1 MRLLRVLSAFASTPW
16 ALELGRLQA
25 LAQLLER
32 ADAEAEVQ
40 AFAEA
45 RSDRPSSGGTGAKQ
59 NVAVIPVYGVIAHR
73 AHMVQD
79 ICGPGGT
86 STEMLTAAIN
96 AAVDDPTVRSI
107 VLDVDSP
114 GGSVFGVQE
123 VADAIYQAREKKPI
137 AAVANATAASAAYWI
152 ASAAHEIF
160 VTPSGMVGSIGVFGQ
175 HVDTS
180 AADKAA
186 GKVVTT
192 ISAGKYKT
200 EGVGPLTDD
209 ARDAHAVDDRR
220 LLHAVREG
228 RRAKPWRLRR
238 DRAQRLRPR
247 PHANRRAREGRRHGR
262 RHRDPRRRHPEI
274 RPAHRRD
281 RERADQGAR
290 RGPDSNRRRCRAD
303 ALARP
308 NASSPPKRTPR

>member
-114 GGSVFGVQE
+114 GGSVFGVLE

-175 HVDTS
+175 HIDTS

-209 ARDAHAVDDRR
+209 ARDAMQSMIDGYYTQFVKAVARNRGVSVETVRNGYGQGRTLTAGPAKDAGMVEGIATLDD
-220 LLHAVREG
+220 VIQ
-228 RRAKPWRLRR
+228 KY
-238 DRAQRLRPR
+238 
-247 PHANRRAREGRRHGR
+247 
-262 RHRDPRRRHPEI
+262 
-274 RPAHRRD
+274 
-281 RERADQGAR
+281 AR
-290 RGPDSNRRRCRAD
+290 RTAETANARTKAHAEAQIRTAVAAGPM
-303 ALARP
+303 P
-308 NASSPPKRTPR
+308 

>member
-114 GGSVFGVQE
+114 GGSVFGVLE

-180 AADKAA
+180 KPTRPPARWSPRSRPASTRPRAWARSPTTPATHMQSMIDGYYTQFVKAVA
-186 GKVVTT
+186 RNR
-192 ISAGKYKT
+192 
-200 EGVGPLTDD
+200 GVS
-209 ARDAHAVDDRR
+209 VD
-220 LLHAVREG
+220 AVRNGYGQG
-228 RRAKPWRLRR
+228 RTLTAGPAKDAGMVDGIATL
-238 DRAQRLRPR
+238 DEVIQKYAG
-247 PHANRRAREGRRHGR
+247 A
-262 RHRDPRRRHPEI
+262 
-274 RPAHRRD
+274 RRD

-290 RGPDSNRRRCRAD
+290 RGPDSNRRRPPGRCPSA
-303 ALARP
+303 P